1 MSEGKDKNKNKRNF
15 KDNLVARGEDARTV
29 RKIVAIVILSLLIV
43 LVVGGISGYT
53 YVKSALEPVDPGNEQ
68 GVEVEIPLGSS
79 TSGIAEVLEKSGII
93 KDSMIFRFYIKFKNE
108 SGFQAGNY
116 TFTKAMT
123 MDQIIESL
131 KSGRIIKEPVHRVTI
146 REGLTI
152 DEIAAIYADKLPI
165 SEDDFIEKVNDPDY
179 INQLMQKYPFLTEDI
194 LNPDLRYSL
203 EGYLFA
209 ATYDFY
215 EESPPIETIIENML
229 DKTQSVLGQYM
240 DAITEKGLTIHEAV
254 TMASLVEKEAVTDD
268 QRKKI
273 AGIFYNRLEADMRLE
288 TDPTVQYALGR
299 HKEKVL
305 LKDLEVDSPF
315 NTYRNDGLPIGP
327 ISNFSQNAFEAGINP
342 EETDFYFFLHD
353 GQGNIHYA
361 ETFEEHLVNK
371 NQHIQ

>member
-123 MDQIIESL
+123 LDQIIESL

-165 SEDDFIEKVNDPDY
+165 SEEEFLEKVNDPDY
-179 INQLMQKYPFLTEDI
+179 VNQLMQKYPFLTEDI
-194 LNPDLRYSL
+194 LNPELRYSL

-215 EESPPIETIIENML
+215 EESPPITTIIENML

-240 DAITEKGLTIHEAV
+240 DAINEKGLTIHEAV
-254 TMASLVEKEAVTDD
+254 TMASLVEKEAVTED

-273 AGIFYNRLEADMRLE
+273 AGIFYNRLDAGMRLE
-288 TDPTVQYALGR
+288 TDPTVQYAKGI
-299 HKEKVL
+299 HTEKVL
-305 LKDLEVDSPF
+305 LKDLEIESPF

-342 EETDFYFFLHD
+342 EETEFYFFLHD

>member
-15 KDNLVARGEDARTV
+15 RDNLVARGEDARTV

-123 MDQIIESL
+123 LDQIIESL

-229 DKTQSVLGQYM
+229 DKTQSVL
-240 DAITEKGLTIHEAV
+240 
-254 TMASLVEKEAVTDD
+254 
-268 QRKKI
+268 
-273 AGIFYNRLEADMRLE
+273 
-288 TDPTVQYALGR
+288 
-299 HKEKVL
+299 
-305 LKDLEVDSPF
+305 
-315 NTYRNDGLPIGP
+315 
-327 ISNFSQNAFEAGINP
+327 
-342 EETDFYFFLHD
+342 
-353 GQGNIHYA
+353 
-361 ETFEEHLVNK
+361 
-371 NQHIQ
+371 